1 MQSLEELL
9 RQSPSISD
17 EELEYW
23 LFLLP
28 TMKEEHRERLLVILE
43 TEKRK
48 LEDLDYNFSI

>member
-1 MQSLEELL
+1 MENLEELL
-9 RQSPSISD
+9 RQSPSISN

-28 TMKEEHRERLLVILE
+28 TMKEEHKERIRVILE

-48 LEDLDYNFSI
+48 LEELEEKFRN